1 MAITKQQQP
10 TTPNQ
15 ANGDL
20 LYVLTSTNTN
30 RPQFQYVMEVSD
42 GTTTSTIKQQPN
54 PSGKGVFNI
63 GQIVRDMVSIDEVW
77 RTAEY
82 ATSPLSA
89 TTINTVFYEETGSS
103 ISASVGY

>member
-42 GTTTSTIKQQPN
+42 GTTTSTIKQQPILQARLYLISDKL
-54 PSGKGVFNI
+54 SGI
-63 GQIVRDMVSIDEVW
+63 W
-77 RTAEY
+77 
-82 ATSPLSA
+82 
-89 TTINTVFYEETGSS
+89 
-103 ISASVGY
+103 